1 MALPSFLIVGAMKA
15 GTTWLAYNLKQ
26 HPDIYMPEQE
36 VRFFSK
42 PENFDKGPAWYEKHF
57 NPGIGKKAIGEKTP
71 AYLLCRQKP
80 SLIKDYL
87 PDVKIIAVLRNP
99 VMRIVSQVNHHL
111 RRGSVLGNYPAGKL
125 LSSPGFIE
133 LDRKFSILER
143 SDYLGQ
149 VKSFHEC
156 FGAERFRVLINEV
169 DIQKE
174 PQSTLQDVCRFLEVD
189 PNFRFDSA
197 TRKIHQSSNTKLAI
211 TMAAKFPYLGKPILK
226 IDRILPGPRVLPFQ
240 LDPEDAK
247 QLYDLYAKKNIEL
260 FKFLGRDM
268 PESWMVES

>member
-1 MALPSFLIVGAMKA
+1 MVLPNFLIIGAMKA
-15 GTTWLAYNLKQ
+15 GTTWLAYNLKL

-42 PENFDKGPAWYEKHF
+42 PENFNKGLAWYEKHF
-57 NPGIGKKAIGEKTP
+57 NLGIGKKAIGEKTP
-71 AYLLCRQKP
+71 AYLLCRLKP

-99 VMRIVSQVNHHL
+99 VTRIVSQVNHHL

-133 LDRKFSILER
+133 LDKKFAILER
-143 SDYLGQ
+143 SNYLWQ
-149 VKSFHEC
+149 IKSFYEC
-156 FGAERFRVLINEV
+156 FGSKYFRVIINET
-169 DIQKE
+169 DIKIE
-174 PQSTLQDVCRFLEVD
+174 PQETLKGLCGFLEVD
-189 PNFRFDSA
+189 PNISFDAA
-197 TRKIHQSSNTKLAI
+197 TQKIHQQSDAKTF
-211 TMAAKFPYLGKPILK
+211 MPMVAKFPYLRKPMLK
-226 IDRILPGPRVLPFQ
+226 IEKLLPGPRVPPFQ

-247 QLYDLYAKKNIEL
+247 ELYGLYEQKNIEL

-268 PESWMVES
+268 PASWMAES